1 MIMKKELSFYTI
13 LAILLLSSCIKAYEP
28 VVIVPEKP
36 PTPFSITDIG
46 GMYKGDSL
54 VTIKALLDSV
64 SYRTVDD
71 TSSFSLTNYY
81 HDTVVVSLNT
91 NQGVSYKRYKLGL
104 IDTLQTTEAT
114 IFKFQQTLL
123 DTSYYLYNKVFN
135 LEVTLY
141 YPKTLK
147 KSFAKISNKSIAAN
161 NPNYIYTENVDIRAL
176 KLSN

>member
-1 MIMKKELSFYTI
+1 MKKKHLFYII
-13 LAILLLSSCIKAYEP
+13 LAISLLSSCIKAYEP

-36 PTPFSITDIG
+36 PTPYAITDIA
-46 GMYKGDSL
+46 GMFKGDSL
-54 VTIKALLDSV
+54 VTVKTLLDSV

-81 HDTVVVSLNT
+81 NDTVVVSINT
-91 NQGVSYKRYKLGL
+91 SQGISYKRYKLGL
-104 IDTLQTTEAT
+104 IDTLQTTDAT
-114 IFKFQQTLL
+114 VFKFQQTLL

-135 LEVTLY
+135 LDVTLY
-141 YPKTLK
+141 YPKIQK
-147 KSFAKISNKSIAAN
+147 KSFAVISNKSIAAN

>member
-1 MIMKKELSFYTI
+1 MKKRHSFYII
-13 LAILLLSSCIKAYEP
+13 LTVLLLSSCIKAYEP

-36 PTPFSITDIG
+36 PTPYAITDIA

-54 VTIKALLDSV
+54 VLVKALLDSV

-81 HDTVVVSLNT
+81 NDTVVVSLNT
-91 NQGVSYKRYKLGL
+91 NQGVAYKRYKLGL

-114 IFKFQQTLL
+114 VFKFQQTLL

-135 LEVTLY
+135 LDVTLY

-161 NPNYIYTENVDIRAL
+161 NPNYIYTENVDIRAV
-176 KLSN
+176 KQSN

>member
-1 MIMKKELSFYTI
+1 MKQKHLFYTI
-13 LAILLLSSCIKAYEP
+13 LGIMLLSSCIKAYEP

-36 PTPFSITDIG
+36 PTPYAIKDLA

-54 VTIKALLDSV
+54 VTVKTLLDSV

-71 TSSFSLTNYY
+71 TSSFSLTNYFN
-81 HDTVVVSLNT
+81 DTVVVSINT
-91 NQGVSYKRYKLGL
+91 SQGVSYKRYKLGL

-114 IFKFQQTLL
+114 VFKFQQTLL

-135 LEVTLY
+135 LDVTLY
-141 YPKTLK
+141 YPKTPK
-147 KSFAKISNKSIAAN
+147 KSFAVISNKSIAAN

-176 KLSN
+176 LQPK